1 MKRFFIFLWTMT
13 IIFPFEMRA
22 EGAEDSVIVSHTISE
37 EKELAVTEEPKDSIS
52 VLQAFLEKNRQC
64 WAKEIIYEGCSVLLN
79 SDGES
84 LFVQLKIL
92 HPALQMRLLMQGMTV
107 SVDPTGRKKEKYQTV
122 IPSATDVREQMQGM
136 EPTMSQEMTGM
147 EQRPDIRPLLAA
159 LTSHGAVFDV
169 NGKYFPLDKGTF
181 AVDLEEKEAVLV
193 YSVLI
198 PVEQM
203 LKEKKLEDTWSLG
216 IYSKGGQQKEGGP
229 GFGGGPGFSEGPG
242 FGKGPESGQIP
253 DPNRPDGVIQGPTG
267 EDMFEFL
274 VKNLEEWIEFSFSE
288 ICSLNG

>member
-1 MKRFFIFLWTMT
+1 MT

-122 IPSATDVREQMQGM
+122 IPSATDVTASKFTVALLVD
-136 EPTMSQEMTGM
+136 P
-147 EQRPDIRPLLAA
+147 IR
-159 LTSHGAVFDV
+159 D
-169 NGKYFPLDKGTF
+169 D
-181 AVDLEEKEAVLV
+181 EATA
-193 YSVLI
+193 SRRCT
-198 PVEQM
+198 P
-203 LKEKKLEDTWSLG
+203 S
-216 IYSKGGQQKEGGP
+216 
-229 GFGGGPGFSEGPG
+229 
-242 FGKGPESGQIP
+242 
-253 DPNRPDGVIQGPTG
+253 DGVSLSVDPSP
-267 EDMFEFL
+267 
-274 VKNLEEWIEFSFSE
+274 SFSPFRYQE
-288 ICSLNG
+288 TW